1 MILWIMIFHKEM
13 YFVQRLL
20 TLYLRTTDQLIFK
33 NKDRDTQMEIL
44 QHRKLVLQTTLD
56 LKEIVAVQTSI
67 RAVEYTILKV
77 IMEFVKRMGML

>member
-1 MILWIMIFHKEM
+1 MILHKEM

-20 TLYLRTTDQLIFK
+20 TLYLRTTYQLLFK

-67 RAVEYTILKV
+67 RAVEYTILEV
-77 IMEFVKRMGML
+77 IMDFVKRRGML